1 MPWAIA
7 VAAALLLWAAF
18 AWNRLVSLRNRKRE
32 AWSGVEVQLKRRHD
46 LVPNLVAVVRGYAKH
61 EQETFV
67 AVAGEREMTERLVT
81 LFALVER
88 YPELRADANFRRLHG
103 DLVEIEDDLQH
114 ARRYHNAVVRD
125 LNTTI
130 SSFPT
135 LLLARPLGFRE
146 EPFFEV
152 ESAAERLAQRITW

>member
-1 MPWAIA
+1 MLLT
-7 VAAALLLWAAF
+7 AAALAWGAF
-18 AWNRLVSLRNRKRE
+18 VFNRLVSLRNRKRE

-46 LVPNLVAVVRGYAKH
+46 LVPNLVAVVKGYAKH
-61 EQETFV
+61 EQETLE
-67 AVAGEREMTERLVT
+67 AVAGERGMTERLVN

-88 YPELRADANFRRLHG
+88 YPELRADASFRRLHG

-114 ARRYHNAVVRD
+114 ARRYYNAVVRD
-125 LNTTI
+125 LNTAI

-135 LLLARPLGFRE
+135 LLLARPMGFRE

-152 ESAAERLAQRITW
+152 ESAAERLAQRIAW